1 MHRVADGRSR
11 RRRFLLPVASAS
23 QRSVADADG
32 ADGRIAEVGRV
43 VGLGVSS
50 DRAVIPLAMVR

>member
-1 MHRVADGRSR
+1 
-11 RRRFLLPVASAS
+11 LPVASAS